1 MENNVQKEESI
12 DLGKLMQIMY
22 NRRKTVGTIVGGCT
36 ALALIV
42 SFALPKTYEST
53 TLVQTRS
60 AVETGASSMAA
71 AMGIG
76 GGSNATLSYIEL
88 MKSRTVLD
96 PIIDQLEWED
106 EKKKPKAKDF
116 AKKFLKIENTKQ
128 TNLITVTATGKS
140 PEEAQMISQSV
151 VDNFLSMQTDKA
163 KQTQSTFVKFL
174 NERIDEA
181 KQEAQE
187 ARTEF
192 AEYQQKHKIYS
203 PDEQARATVSKMN
216 AFDDALGNMA
226 VQQKAN
232 QAKLESVSAKLGDM
246 RSSSQ
251 AFHINDNANVMALRK
266 QIVDAQVNLVGLR
279 ERYTEENPNVIS
291 AQEKIT
297 ALQQKLSEEVNTIVA
312 SQYTSIN
319 PAQADLIKDQANA
332 EASIAVAQASEAAI
346 KERRAEKE
354 KELENFPQ
362 EVLEYL
368 KLQQEA
374 SIKEGTYTGLVKQC
388 EDSKIKEAMES
399 MDIQIIDPA
408 NLPDENRPVG
418 PKRKLIMGIGFVIGC
433 LLSFVYSLILY
444 KRETSDGGQEKF
456 TYGKV

>member
-1 MENNVQKEESI
+1 MENNVQNEESI
-12 DLGKLMQIMY
+12 DLGKLMQILY
-22 NRRKTVGTIVGGCT
+22 DRRRTVGTIVGGCT

-60 AVETGASSMAA
+60 TSVGGASAMAA
-71 AMGIG
+71 MLG
-76 GGSNATLSYIEL
+76 GGSGGAELNFIEL
-88 MKSRTVLD
+88 MKSRTVLE
-96 PIIDQLEWED
+96 PIIDQMEWED
-106 EKKKPKAKDF
+106 EKKKPQAKDF

-140 PEEAQMISQSV
+140 PEEAQMISQNV
-151 VDNFLSMQTDKA
+151 VDNFLAMQTDKA
-163 KQTQSTFVKFL
+163 KQTQSTLVKFL
-174 NERIDEA
+174 NERIDES
-181 KQEAQE
+181 KQEAE
-187 ARTEF
+187 DARTKF
-192 AEYQQKHKIYS
+192 AEYQQKHKVYS
-203 PDEQARATVSKMN
+203 PDDQARAAVAKMN

-246 RSSSQ
+246 RSRSQ
-251 AFHINDNANVMALRK
+251 AFHINDNENVMALRK
-266 QIVDAQVNLVGLR
+266 QIVDAQVSLVSLR
-279 ERYTEENPNVIS
+279 ERYTEEHPSVIS
-291 AQEKIT
+291 AQERIA

-346 KERRAEKE
+346 KDRRAEKE

-362 EVLEYL
+362 EMLEYL
-368 KLQQEA
+368 SLQREA
-374 SIKEGTYTGLVKQC
+374 SIKEGIYSSLVKQC

-399 MDIQIIDPA
+399 MDIQVIDSA
-408 NLPDENRPVG
+408 DLPDEDKPAG
-418 PKRKLIMGIGFVIGC
+418 PRKKLITAIGFVIGC
-433 LLSFVYSLILY
+433 LISFGYGLIQY
-444 KRETSDGGQEKF
+444 KREEA
-456 TYGKV
+456 

>member
-1 MENNVQKEESI
+1 MENNVQQEESI
-12 DLGKLMQIMY
+12 DLGKLMQILY
-22 NRRKTVGTIVGGCT
+22 DRRKTVGAIVGGCT

-60 AVETGASSMAA
+60 TGKSLGGAAAMAA
-71 AMGIG
+71 ALGAG
-76 GGSNATLSYIEL
+76 AAGAELNFIEL
-88 MKSRTVLD
+88 MKSRTVLE
-96 PIIDQLEWED
+96 PIIDQLEWDD
-106 EKKKPKAKDF
+106 EKDKPDAKKF

-151 VDNFLSMQTDKA
+151 VDNFLAMQTDKA
-163 KQTQSTFVKFL
+163 KQTQSTLVKFL
-174 NERIDEA
+174 NERIDES
-181 KQEAQE
+181 KQEAEE
-187 ARTEF
+187 ARTKF
-192 AEYQQKHKIYS
+192 AEYQQKHKVYS
-203 PDEQARATVSKMN
+203 PDDQAKAAVAKMN

-266 QIVDAQVNLVGLR
+266 QIVDSQVSLVGLR
-279 ERYTEENPNVIS
+279 ERYTEEHPSVIS
-291 AQEKIT
+291 AQERIA

-319 PAQADLIKDQANA
+319 PAQADLIKTQANA

-368 KLQQEA
+368 TLQREA
-374 SIKEGTYTGLVKQC
+374 SIKEGIYTSLVKQC

-399 MDIQIIDPA
+399 MDIQVIDPA
-408 NLPDENRPVG
+408 DLPDEDKPAG
-418 PKRKLIMGIGFVIGC
+418 PKKKLITAIGFVIGC
-433 LLSFVYSLILY
+433 LISFGYGLIQY
-444 KRETSDGGQEKF
+444 KREEA
-456 TYGKV
+456 

>member
-60 AVETGASSMAA
+60 SAGVGGASAMAA
-71 AMGIG
+71 MLG
-76 GGSNATLSYIEL
+76 GGSGGAELNFIEL
-88 MKSRTVLD
+88 MKSRTVLE
-96 PIIDQLEWED
+96 PIIDQMEWED
-106 EKKKPKAKDF
+106 EKKKPQAKDF

-140 PEEAQMISQSV
+140 PEEAQIISQSV
-151 VDNFLSMQTDKA
+151 VDNFLAMQTDKA
-163 KQTQSTFVKFL
+163 KQTQSTLVKFL
-174 NERIDEA
+174 NERIDES
-181 KQEAQE
+181 KQEAE
-187 ARTEF
+187 DARTKF
-192 AEYQQKHKIYS
+192 AEYQQKHKVYS
-203 PDEQARATVSKMN
+203 PDDQARAAVAKMN

-266 QIVDAQVNLVGLR
+266 QIVDAQVSLVGLR
-279 ERYTEENPNVIS
+279 ERYTEEHPSVIS
-291 AQEKIT
+291 AQERIA

-319 PAQADLIKDQANA
+319 PAQADLIKTQANA

-346 KERRAEKE
+346 KDRRAEKE

-362 EVLEYL
+362 EMLEYL
-368 KLQQEA
+368 SLQREA
-374 SIKEGTYTGLVKQC
+374 SIKEGIYSSLVKQC

-399 MDIQIIDPA
+399 MDIQVIDPA
-408 NLPDENRPVG
+408 DLPDEDKPAG
-418 PKRKLIMGIGFVIGC
+418 PKKLLITVIGFVIGC
-433 LLSFVYSLILY
+433 LISFGYGLIQY
-444 KRETSDGGQEKF
+444 KREEA
-456 TYGKV
+456 

>member
-60 AVETGASSMAA
+60 NA
-71 AMGIG
+71 GIG
-76 GGSNATLSYIEL
+76 GASAMAAMLGGGSGGAELNFIEL
-88 MKSRTVLD
+88 MKSRTVLE
-96 PIIDQLEWED
+96 PIIDQMEWED
-106 EKKKPKAKDF
+106 EKKKPDAKGF

-151 VDNFLSMQTDKA
+151 VDNFLAMQTDKA

-216 AFDDALGNMA
+216 AFDNALGDMA

-266 QIVDAQVNLVGLR
+266 QIVDAQVSLVGLR
-279 ERYTEENPNVIS
+279 ERYTEENPNIIS

-297 ALQQKLSEEVNTIVA
+297 ALQQKLSEEVNTIVS

-332 EASIAVAQASEAAI
+332 EASIAIAQASEAAI

-374 SIKEGTYTGLVKQC
+374 SIKEETYTGLVKQC

-408 NLPDENRPVG
+408 DLPDEDKPAG
-418 PKRKLIMGIGFVIGC
+418 PKKKLITAIGFVIGC
-433 LLSFVYSLILY
+433 LISFGYGLIQY
-444 KRETSDGGQEKF
+444 KKEEA
-456 TYGKV
+456 

>member
-53 TLVQTRS
+53 TLVQTRG
-60 AVETGASSMAA
+60 AGTGGASAMAA
-71 AMGIG
+71 MLG
-76 GGSNATLSYIEL
+76 GGSGGAELNFIEL
-88 MKSRTVLD
+88 MKSRTVLE
-96 PIIDQLEWED
+96 PIIDQMEWED
-106 EKKKPKAKDF
+106 EKKKPQAKDF

-128 TNLITVTATGKS
+128 TNLITVTAIGKS
-140 PEEAQMISQSV
+140 PEEAQMISQNV
-151 VDNFLSMQTDKA
+151 VDNFLAMQTDKA

-181 KQEAQE
+181 KQEAE
-187 ARTEF
+187 DARTEF
-192 AEYQQKHKIYS
+192 AKYQQTHKIYS

-266 QIVDAQVNLVGLR
+266 QIVDAQVGLVGLR

-368 KLQQEA
+368 KLQKEA

-388 EDSKIKEAMES
+388 EDAKVREAMES
-399 MDIQIIDPA
+399 MDIQVIDPA
-408 NLPDENRPVG
+408 DLPDEDKPAG
-418 PKRKLIMGIGFVIGC
+418 PRKKLITAIGFVIGC
-433 LLSFVYSLILY
+433 LISFGYGLIQY
-444 KRETSDGGQEKF
+444 KKEEA
-456 TYGKV
+456 

>member
-1 MENNVQKEESI
+1 MEW
-12 DLGKLMQIMY
+12 G
-22 NRRKTVGTIVGGCT
+22 
-36 ALALIV
+36 
-42 SFALPKTYEST
+42 
-53 TLVQTRS
+53 
-60 AVETGASSMAA
+60 
-71 AMGIG
+71 
-76 GGSNATLSYIEL
+76 
-88 MKSRTVLD
+88 
-96 PIIDQLEWED
+96 D
-106 EKKKPKAKDF
+106 EKKKPQAKDF

-140 PEEAQMISQSV
+140 PEEAQMISQNV
-151 VDNFLSMQTDKA
+151 VDNFLAMQTDKA
-163 KQTQSTFVKFL
+163 KQTQSTLIKFL
-174 NERIDEA
+174 DERISES
-181 KQEAQE
+181 KQEAEE
-187 ARTEF
+187 ARTKF
-192 AEYQQKHKIYS
+192 AEYQQKHKVYS
-203 PDEQARATVSKMN
+203 PDTQARAAVAKMN

-266 QIVDAQVNLVGLR
+266 QIVDAQVSLVGLR
-279 ERYTEENPNVIS
+279 ERYTEEHPSVIS
-291 AQEKIT
+291 AQERIA

-368 KLQQEA
+368 TLQREA
-374 SIKEGTYTGLVKQC
+374 SIKEGIYTSLVKQC

-399 MDIQIIDPA
+399 MDIQVIDPA
-408 NLPDENRPVG
+408 DLPDEDKPAG
-418 PKRKLIMGIGFVIGC
+418 PKKKLITAIGFVIGC
-433 LLSFVYSLILY
+433 LISFGYGLIQY
-444 KRETSDGGQEKF
+444 KREEA
-456 TYGKV
+456 

>member
-1 MENNVQKEESI
+1 MENEESI
-12 DLGKLMQIMY
+12 DLGRLMHILY
-22 NRRKTVGTIVGGCT
+22 DRRKTVGAIVGGCT

-60 AVETGASSMAA
+60 AGKSLGGAAAMAA
-71 AMGIG
+71 ALGAG
-76 GGSNATLSYIEL
+76 AAGAEHNFIEL
-88 MKSRTVLD
+88 MKSRTVLE

-106 EKKKPKAKDF
+106 EKKKPQAKDF
-116 AKKFLKIENTKQ
+116 AKKFIKIENTKQ

-151 VDNFLSMQTDKA
+151 VDNFLAMQTDKA
-163 KQTQSTFVKFL
+163 KQTQSTLIKFL

-181 KQEAQE
+181 KKEAE
-187 ARTEF
+187 DARTKF

-203 PDEQARATVSKMN
+203 PDEQARATVSKMD
-216 AFDDALGNMA
+216 AFDNALGDMA

-246 RSSSQ
+246 RSNSQ

-266 QIVDAQVNLVGLR
+266 QIVDAQVSLVGLR
-279 ERYTEENPNVIS
+279 ERYTEENPSVIS
-291 AQEKIT
+291 AQERIA

-319 PAQADLIKDQANA
+319 PAQADLIKDQAYA
-332 EASIAVAQASEAAI
+332 EANIAVAQASEAAI
-346 KERRAEKE
+346 KERKAEKE

-362 EVLEYL
+362 DVLEYL
-368 KLQQEA
+368 NLQREA
-374 SIKEGTYTGLVKQC
+374 SMKENIYTSLVKQC

-399 MDIQIIDPA
+399 MDVQIIDPA
-408 NLPDENRPVG
+408 DLPDEDKPAS
-418 PKRKLIMGIGFVIGC
+418 PKKLLFTAVGFVIGC
-433 LLSFVYSLILY
+433 LISFGYGLIQY
-444 KRETSDGGQEKF
+444 KREEA
-456 TYGKV
+456 

>member
-53 TLVQTRS
+53 TLVQTRG
-60 AVETGASSMAA
+60 TGNGGTNSMAA
-71 AMGIG
+71 MLGVSTVGAEV
-76 GGSNATLSYIEL
+76 NFIEL

-96 PIIDQLEWED
+96 PIIDQIEWSD
-106 EKKKPKAKDF
+106 EKHKPNAKAF
-116 AKKFLKIENTKQ
+116 AKNNLKIENTKP
-128 TNLITVTATGKS
+128 TNLITITAIGRT
-140 PEEAQMISQSV
+140 PEEAQMISQGV
-151 VDNFLSMQTDKA
+151 VDNFLAMQTDKA

-181 KQEAQE
+181 KQEAE
-187 ARTEF
+187 DARTEF
-192 AEYQQKHKIYS
+192 AKYQQTHKIYS
-203 PDEQARATVSKMN
+203 PDEQARVTVSKMN

-266 QIVDAQVNLVGLR
+266 QIVDAQVSLVGLR

-297 ALQQKLSEEVNTIVA
+297 ALQQKLSEEVNTIVS

-319 PAQADLIKDQANA
+319 PAQSDLIKDQANA

-399 MDIQIIDPA
+399 MDIQVIDPA
-408 NLPDENRPVG
+408 DLPDEDKPAG
-418 PKRKLIMGIGFVIGC
+418 PKKKLITAIGFIIGC
-433 LLSFVYSLILY
+433 LISFGYGLIRY
-444 KRETSDGGQEKF
+444 KKEEA
-456 TYGKV
+456 

>member
-1 MENNVQKEESI
+1 MENEESI
-12 DLGKLMQIMY
+12 DLGRLMHILY
-22 NRRKTVGTIVGGCT
+22 DRRKTVGAIVGGCT

-60 AVETGASSMAA
+60 SAGVGGASAMAA
-71 AMGIG
+71 MLS
-76 GGSNATLSYIEL
+76 GGSGGAELNFIEL
-88 MKSRTVLD
+88 MKSRTVLE
-96 PIIDQLEWED
+96 PIIDQMEWED
-106 EKKKPKAKDF
+106 EKKKPQAKDF

-140 PEEAQMISQSV
+140 PEEAQMISQNV
-151 VDNFLSMQTDKA
+151 VDNFLAMQTDKA
-163 KQTQSTFVKFL
+163 KQTQSTLIKFL
-174 NERIDEA
+174 DERISES
-181 KQEAQE
+181 KQEAEE
-187 ARTEF
+187 ARTKF
-192 AEYQQKHKIYS
+192 AEYQQKHKVYS
-203 PDEQARATVSKMN
+203 PDTQARAAVAKMN

-266 QIVDAQVNLVGLR
+266 QIVDAQVSLVGLR
-279 ERYTEENPNVIS
+279 ERYTEEHPSVIS
-291 AQEKIT
+291 AQERIA

-368 KLQQEA
+368 TLQREA
-374 SIKEGTYTGLVKQC
+374 SIKEGIYTSLVKQC

-399 MDIQIIDPA
+399 MDIQVIDPA
-408 NLPDENRPVG
+408 DLPDEDKPAG
-418 PKRKLIMGIGFVIGC
+418 PKKKLITAIGFVIGC
-433 LLSFVYSLILY
+433 LISFGYGLIQY
-444 KRETSDGGQEKF
+444 KREEA
-456 TYGKV
+456 

>member
-1 MENNVQKEESI
+1 MENEESI
-12 DLGKLMQIMY
+12 DLGRLMHILY
-22 NRRKTVGTIVGGCT
+22 DRRKTVGAIVGGCT

-60 AVETGASSMAA
+60 AGKSLGGAAAMAA
-71 AMGIG
+71 ALGAG
-76 GGSNATLSYIEL
+76 TAGAEHNFIEL
-88 MKSRTVLD
+88 MKSRTVLE

-106 EKKKPKAKDF
+106 EKKKPQAKDF

-140 PEEAQMISQSV
+140 PEEAQMISQNV
-151 VDNFLSMQTDKA
+151 VDNFLAMQTDKA
-163 KQTQSTFVKFL
+163 KQTQSTLIKFL
-174 NERIDEA
+174 DERISES
-181 KQEAQE
+181 KQEAE
-187 ARTEF
+187 DARTKF
-192 AEYQQKHKIYS
+192 AEYQQKHKVYS
-203 PDEQARATVSKMN
+203 PDDQARAAVAKMN
-216 AFDDALGNMA
+216 AFDDALGNMV

-266 QIVDAQVNLVGLR
+266 QIVDAQVSLVGLR
-279 ERYTEENPNVIS
+279 ERYTEEHPSVIS
-291 AQEKIT
+291 AQERIA

-319 PAQADLIKDQANA
+319 PAQADLIKTQANA

-346 KERRAEKE
+346 KDRRAEKE

-362 EVLEYL
+362 EMLEYL
-368 KLQQEA
+368 SLQREA
-374 SIKEGTYTGLVKQC
+374 SIKEGIYTSLVKQC

-399 MDIQIIDPA
+399 MDIQVIDPA
-408 NLPDENRPVG
+408 DLPDEDKPAG
-418 PKRKLIMGIGFVIGC
+418 PRKKLITAIGFVIGC
-433 LLSFVYSLILY
+433 LISFGYGLIQY
-444 KRETSDGGQEKF
+444 KREEA
-456 TYGKV
+456 

>member
-1 MENNVQKEESI
+1 MENNVQKEEFI

-60 AVETGASSMAA
+60 GT
-71 AMGIG
+71 GIG
-76 GGSNATLSYIEL
+76 GASAMAAMLGGGSGGVELNFIEL

-96 PIIDQLEWED
+96 PIIDQMEWED

-151 VDNFLSMQTDKA
+151 VDNFLAMQTDKA

-181 KQEAQE
+181 KQEAE
-187 ARTEF
+187 DARTEF
-192 AEYQQKHKIYS
+192 AKYQQTHKIYS

-266 QIVDAQVNLVGLR
+266 QIVDAQVSLVGLR
-279 ERYTEENPNVIS
+279 ERYTEEHPSVIS
-291 AQEKIT
+291 AQERIA

-354 KELENFPQ
+354 KELEYFPQ

-368 KLQQEA
+368 KLKQEA
-374 SIKEGTYTGLVKQC
+374 SIKEETYTGLVKQC

-399 MDIQIIDPA
+399 MDIQVIDPA
-408 NLPDENRPVG
+408 ELPDEDKPAS
-418 PKRKLIMGIGFVIGC
+418 PKKLLITAIGFVIGC
-433 LLSFVYSLILY
+433 LISFGYGLIRY
-444 KRETSDGGQEKF
+444 KKEEA
-456 TYGKV
+456 

>member
-1 MENNVQKEESI
+1 MENEESI
-12 DLGKLMQIMY
+12 DLGRLMHILY
-22 NRRKTVGTIVGGCT
+22 DRRKTVGAIVGGCT

-60 AVETGASSMAA
+60 AGNDMGGAA
-71 AMGIG
+71 AMATAMGVG
-76 GGSNATLSYIEL
+76 GGTVSRTLNYIEL

-116 AKKFLKIENTKQ
+116 AKKVLKIENTKQ
-128 TNLITVTATGKS
+128 TNLIAVTATGKT
-140 PEEAQMISQSV
+140 PEEAQMISQGV
-151 VDNFLSMQTDKA
+151 VDNFLALQTDKG
-163 KQTQSTFVKFL
+163 KQTQSTLIQFL
-174 NERIDEA
+174 NDRITEA
-181 KQEAQE
+181 KQEAE
-187 ARTEF
+187 DARTKF
-192 AEYQQKHKIYS
+192 AEYQQKHKVYS
-203 PDEQARATVSKMN
+203 PDDQARAAVAKMN

-266 QIVDAQVNLVGLR
+266 QIVDAQVSLVGLR
-279 ERYTEENPNVIS
+279 ERYTEEHPSVIS
-291 AQEKIT
+291 AQERIA

-346 KERRAEKE
+346 KDRRAEKE

-362 EVLEYL
+362 EMLEYL
-368 KLQQEA
+368 SLQREA
-374 SIKEGTYTGLVKQC
+374 SIKEGIYSSLVKQC

-399 MDIQIIDPA
+399 MDIQVIDPA
-408 NLPDENRPVG
+408 DLPDEDKPAG
-418 PKRKLIMGIGFVIGC
+418 PRKKLITAIGFVIGC
-433 LLSFVYSLILY
+433 LISFGYGLIQY
-444 KRETSDGGQEKF
+444 KREEA
-456 TYGKV
+456 

>member
-1 MENNVQKEESI
+1 MENEESI
-12 DLGKLMQIMY
+12 DLGRLMHILY
-22 NRRKTVGTIVGGCT
+22 DRRKTVGAIVGGCT

-60 AVETGASSMAA
+60 SAGVGGASAMAA
-71 AMGIG
+71 MLG
-76 GGSNATLSYIEL
+76 GGSGGAELNFIEL
-88 MKSRTVLD
+88 MKSRTVLE
-96 PIIDQLEWED
+96 PIIDQLEWDD
-106 EKKKPKAKDF
+106 EKDKPDAKKF
-116 AKKFLKIENTKQ
+116 AKKYLKIENTKQ

-140 PEEAQMISQSV
+140 PEEAQMISQNV
-151 VDNFLSMQTDKA
+151 VDNFLAMQTDKA

-181 KQEAQE
+181 KQEAE
-187 ARTEF
+187 DARTEF
-192 AEYQQKHKIYS
+192 AKYQQTHKIYS

-266 QIVDAQVNLVGLR
+266 QIVDAQVGLVGLR
-279 ERYTEENPNVIS
+279 ERYTEEHPSVVS
-291 AQEKIT
+291 AQEKIA

-346 KERRAEKE
+346 KERRVEKE

-368 KLQQEA
+368 KLQKEA
-374 SIKEGTYTGLVKQC
+374 SIKEGTYAGLVKQC
-388 EDSKIKEAMES
+388 EDAKIKEAMES

-408 NLPDENRPVG
+408 DLPDEDKPAG
-418 PKRKLIMGIGFVIGC
+418 PRKKLITAIGFVIGC
-433 LLSFVYSLILY
+433 LISFGYGLIQY
-444 KRETSDGGQEKF
+444 KREEA
-456 TYGKV
+456 

>member
-1 MENNVQKEESI
+1 MENEESI
-12 DLGKLMQIMY
+12 DLGRLMHILY
-22 NRRKTVGTIVGGCT
+22 DRRKTVGAIVGGCT

-60 AVETGASSMAA
+60 AGTGIGGAA
-71 AMGIG
+71 AMAAMLG
-76 GGSNATLSYIEL
+76 GGSGGAELNFIEL
-88 MKSRTVLD
+88 MKSRTVLE
-96 PIIDQLEWED
+96 PIIDQMEWDD
-106 EKKKPKAKDF
+106 EKDKPDAKKF

-140 PEEAQMISQSV
+140 PEEAQMISQGV
-151 VDNFLSMQTDKA
+151 VDNFLAMQTDKA
-163 KQTQSTFVKFL
+163 KQTQSTLIKFL
-174 NERIDEA
+174 DERITES
-181 KQEAQE
+181 KQEAE
-187 ARTEF
+187 DARTKF
-192 AEYQQKHKIYS
+192 AEYQQKHKVYS
-203 PDEQARATVSKMN
+203 PDDQARAAVAKMN
-216 AFDDALGNMA
+216 AFDDALGNMV

-266 QIVDAQVNLVGLR
+266 QIVDAQVSLVGLR
-279 ERYTEENPNVIS
+279 ERYTEEHPSVIS
-291 AQEKIT
+291 AQEKIA

-319 PAQADLIKDQANA
+319 PAQADLIKTQANA

-346 KERRAEKE
+346 KDRRAEKE

-362 EVLEYL
+362 EMLEYL
-368 KLQQEA
+368 SLQREA
-374 SIKEGTYTGLVKQC
+374 SIKEGIYSSLVKQC

-399 MDIQIIDPA
+399 MDIQVIDPA
-408 NLPDENRPVG
+408 DLSDEDKPAG
-418 PKRKLIMGIGFVIGC
+418 PKKLLITTIGFVIGC
-433 LLSFVYSLILY
+433 LISFGYGLIQY
-444 KRETSDGGQEKF
+444 KREEA
-456 TYGKV
+456 